1 MGGEA
6 AVVLLT
12 AISVLIHVVQKVRWH
27 GAGRA
32 VEVDLGQEW
41 GLVLFDY
48 CQCPPWM
55 LNLDTV
61 PVLSRAQPMFL

>member
-48 CQCPPWM
+48 CQCP
-55 LNLDTV
+55 LDV
-61 PVLSRAQPMFL
+61 KP